1 MYRAPDLTTTSAPTG
16 MLPEDTVQLHT
27 YNEYAKNNYY
37 LNEKGL
43 KTA

>member
-1 MYRAPDLTTTSAPTG
+1 MYREPDLITTSAPTG
-16 MLPEDTVQLHT
+16 MLPEDTVHI
-27 YNEYAKNNYY
+27 YNEYARNNYY